1 MNKHTPIKR
10 TAIKKTG
17 NGAYIP
23 VTRDMLTE
31 LDAEIGTEVTIT
43 IEDGRM
49 TVAKADSNYERT
61 RRSAEKMGARYS
73 RTLDLF
79 GQ

>member
-1 MNKHTPIKR
+1 MNKHTSIKR

-23 VTRDMLTE
+23 VTRDMLSE

>member
-1 MNKHTPIKR
+1 MDKQPTVKR

-31 LDAEIGTEVTIT
+31 MDAEIGTEVTIS
-43 IEDGRM
+43 IDDGRM
-49 TVAKADSNYERT
+49 TVVKADSNYERT
-61 RRSAEKMGARYS
+61 REAARKVRNRYAL
-73 RTLDLF
+73 TMKLF

>member
-1 MNKHTPIKR
+1 MNKRTPIKR

-61 RRSAEKMGARYS
+61 RKAVREVAARYPL
-73 RTLDLF
+73 TLKLF

>member
-1 MNKHTPIKR
+1 MNKHSPIKR

-31 LDAEIGTEVTIT
+31 MDAEIGTEVTVA

-49 TVAKADSNYERT
+49 TVAKADSSYERT
-61 RRSAEKMGARYS
+61 RRAAEKMGARYS
-73 RTLDLF
+73 HTLDLF

>member
-1 MNKHTPIKR
+1 MNRPSPIKR

-17 NGAYIP
+17 NGAYVP

-31 LDAEIGTEVTIT
+31 MDAEIGTEVTVT

-61 RRSAEKMGARYS
+61 REAARKVHNRYAL
-73 RTLDLF
+73 TLKLF